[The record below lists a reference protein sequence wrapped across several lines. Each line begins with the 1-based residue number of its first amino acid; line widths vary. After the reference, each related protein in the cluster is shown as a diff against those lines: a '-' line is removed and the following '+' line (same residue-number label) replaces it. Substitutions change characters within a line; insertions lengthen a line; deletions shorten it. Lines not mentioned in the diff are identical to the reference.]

1 MKGKLQ
7 RDCEAGYNRGRIL
20 LLYNQTIC
28 SLDLSTTLWKN
39 QTKMTVRYGSSD
51 SESTVVGLLQ
61 DLKIQYHLGCG
72 VIGVDRGN
80 LEDCVR

>member
-1 MKGKLQ
+1 
-7 RDCEAGYNRGRIL
+7 
-20 LLYNQTIC
+20 
-28 SLDLSTTLWKN
+28 
-39 QTKMTVRYGSSD
+39 MTVRYGSSD

-80 LEDCVR
+80 LEDCRTVYDKIAQQVRTS